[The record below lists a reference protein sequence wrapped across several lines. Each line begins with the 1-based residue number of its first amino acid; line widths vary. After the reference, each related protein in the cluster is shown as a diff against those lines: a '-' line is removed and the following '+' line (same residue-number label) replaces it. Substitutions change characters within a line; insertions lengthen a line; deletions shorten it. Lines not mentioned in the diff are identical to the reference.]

1 MMTLNGTKQTCANIL
16 NKCFKSKLAWAAMAV
31 AAVYMTAGS
40 PAYAGSKF
48 SASSGP
54 MGAQIFSLSLAT
66 DAGGPIMQAKIHTP
80 NKKDLLIGVSL
91 ETLLTTRTRVKSKG
105 GDKDTQAVRAGIS
118 ITVLVDGLEA
128 MPGKVVF
135 DERVQEMT
143 AIFGGIIESCTD
155 GNGDGTITVADECV
169 VTDEELELLLSTA
182 GARHFNFMMADLEPG
197 DHIID
202 VMADIIADPDY
213 DGDGTPGE
221 AVALYGKR
229 TLSVEEV
236 AAINQDGG
244 ITEIP

>member
-1 MMTLNGTKQTCANIL
+1 MIRNQTIRSRLKFWNTYF
-16 NKCFKSKLAWAAMAV
+16 NSKLACAV
-31 AAVYMTAGS
+31 ITGAAVCIMAS
-40 PAYAGSKF
+40 SSAFAGSKF

-54 MGAQIFSLSLAT
+54 MKAQIYSLSLQTA
-66 DAGGPIMQAKIHTP
+66 AGGPIMQAQIHTP

-91 ETLLTTRTRVKSKG
+91 ETMLTTRTRVKSKG
-105 GDKDTQAVRAGIS
+105 GNQDTQAVHAGIS
-118 ITVLVDGLEA
+118 ITVLVDGVVA

-135 DERVQEMT
+135 DDRVQEMT
-143 AIFGGIIESCTD
+143 AIFGGVIESCTD
-155 GNGDGTITVADECV
+155 LNGDGTIKVVDECV
-169 VTDEELELLLSTA
+169 VSDEELELLLSTA

-197 DHIID
+197 DHTID

-213 DGDGTPGE
+213 DQDGVPGE

-244 ITEIP
+244 IIEIP

>member
-1 MMTLNGTKQTCANIL
+1 MKHNGTTQTCPKIWHNGLNTRLARAAIMGVAVCMMTSSL
-16 NKCFKSKLAWAAMAV
+16 
-31 AAVYMTAGS
+31 
-40 PAYAGSKF
+40 AYAGSKF

-66 DAGGPIMQAKIHTP
+66 DAGGPIMQAQIHTP

-91 ETLLTTRTRVKSKG
+91 ETLLTTRTLVKSKNG
-105 GDKDTQAVRAGIS
+105 SKDTQAVRAGIS
-118 ITVLVDGLEA
+118 ITVLVDGTEA
-128 MPGKVVF
+128 MPGKVIF
-135 DERVQEMT
+135 DERIQQMT
-143 AIFGGIIESCTD
+143 AVFGGIIDSCTD
-155 GNGDGTITVADECV
+155 LNGDGTITVATECE

-197 DHIID
+197 DHTID

-213 DGDGTPGE
+213 DKDGVPNE